1 MQKRRALEVLLVSV
15 MTIPMGISA
24 ETASEAVKHF
34 YHAATSEGL
43 CDEAIQIRPDY
54 TQAQCNTLKSVKI
67 RTLKIV
73 KESDKEAIVYLNMRY
88 KTGKSQRF
96 RGHLHLYKK
105 DDQWKIF
112 SKNYKRSKSM
122 SRGRYIKTYMGTAE
136 KRLKTQSMQEDN
148 LAGNHGTILERLI
161 KHSPQAAS
169 LYPIVLIDT
178 SEQELY
184 LYKKKQLKKIY
195 PISTAAKGEGN
206 EEDSGQTPVGI
217 HQVKEKFGHDAP
229 FASIFVGRQETGKIA
244 KIIHAPIDYRSD
256 YVTSRILWLDGLE
269 TGKNKDGKVDSHRR
283 FIYIHGTA
291 EEGLIG
297 RKASHGCI
305 RMLNKDVIHLFDRLP
320 LNALVYI
327 GL

>member
-1 MQKRRALEVLLVSV
+1 MRRKRALEVLLVSF
-15 MTIPMGISA
+15 MSLPMGIAA
-24 ETASEAVKHF
+24 ETASEAVKNF
-34 YHAATSEGL
+34 YQAATTEGL
-43 CDEAIQIRPDY
+43 CNEAIKIRPDY
-54 TQAQCNTLKSVKI
+54 TQAQCNALKSVKI

-73 KESDKEAIVYLNMRY
+73 KESDTEAIVYLNMRY
-88 KTGKSQRF
+88 ETRTSQRF
-96 RGHLHLYKK
+96 RGHLHLYKT
-105 DDQWKIF
+105 DNQWKIF

-136 KRLKTQSMQEDN
+136 KRLKIQSMQEDD
-148 LAGNHGTILERLI
+148 LSGNHSTILARLI
-161 KHSPQAAS
+161 KHSPNAAS
-169 LYPIVLIDT
+169 QYPIVLIDI
-178 SEQELY
+178 SAQELY
-184 LYKKKQLKKIY
+184 LYQKKQLKKIY
-195 PISTAAKGEGN
+195 PISTAIKGEGN
-206 EEDSGQTPVGI
+206 QAGSEQTPVGI
-217 HQVKEKFGHDAP
+217 HQVKQKFGQDAP

-269 TGKNKDGKVDSHRR
+269 VGKNKDGKVDSHRR

-305 RMLNKDVIHLFDRLP
+305 RMLNKDVIHLFKQLP
-320 LNALVYI
+320 LNSLVYI